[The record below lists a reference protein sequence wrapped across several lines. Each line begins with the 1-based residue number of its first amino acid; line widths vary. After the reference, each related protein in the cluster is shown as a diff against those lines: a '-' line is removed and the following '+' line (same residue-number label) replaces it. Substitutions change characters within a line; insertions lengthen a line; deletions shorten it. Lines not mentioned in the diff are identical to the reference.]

1 MKNTRILRRTRR
13 AGLTL
18 IELIVVLT
26 ILIALGGIAATV
38 APDLLGTAHVAEH
51 ATNNATV
58 EQAVQ
63 INRFTNASIG
73 DRFDSLTDGTNVYGG
88 VPAFDAATT
97 TYQLTAEDVAALNA
111 IGVSAV
117 FDGAATVTNATFE
130 YADYTTAPRTLAAT
144 GVVCR
149 FDESDADLDA
159 VLARF
164 NAGTAQATSRY
175 VLLGVGPGCTL
186 VGASGAIAEAPVHFA
201 DDAGNRP
208 DQAYARYCVLV
219 ELQGAGAAGASAR
232 LLGTGVLHAGEG
244 LVRGGQALAEF
255 YE

>member
-63 INRFTNASIG
+63 INRFTSTGNIG
-73 DRFDSLTDGTNVYGG
+73 DRFDSLTDG
-88 VPAFDAATT
+88 
-97 TYQLTAEDVAALNA
+97 AALYDRLGA
-111 IGVSAV
+111 TGVFTAYTLTGDDADALQAV
-117 FDGAATVTNATFE
+117 GVNTVFNGTNGGDNATFA
-130 YADYTTAPRTLAAT
+130 YHPDYLPTNAVAPTAIAA
-144 GVVCR
+144 
-149 FDESDADLDA
+149 LDA
-159 VLARF
+159 TNADFAAILARF
-164 NAGTAQATSRY
+164 NVQPDANSEY
-175 VLLGVGPGCTL
+175 LVMGVGPGCTL
-186 VGASGAIAEAPVHFA
+186 VGANGAIAEAPVHFA
-201 DDAGNRP
+201 DDAAARP
-208 DQAYARYCVLV
+208 DQVYARYCVLV
-219 ELQGAGAAGASAR
+219 ELQDAGGTDNAAR
-232 LLGTGVLHAGEG
+232 FLGVGVIHSGEG
-244 LVRGGQALAEF
+244 LVRGGQAMAEF